1 VGLFRC
7 RKCLKDECSGECQPS
22 VVRVAPP
29 SPAAASDRFMTP
41 AGQARL
47 SRAQEA
53 LKAAATE
60 IGREELL
67 RDRKRQGLC
76 ANGQTRLAHRNSMR
90 IYMRKYR
97 ARKRAEQTATAAG
110 RLDIN

>member
-1 VGLFRC
+1 MGLFRC
-7 RKCLKDECSGECQPS
+7 RQCLKEECSGECQPAIERRAP
-22 VVRVAPP
+22 VIPVA
-29 SPAAASDRFMTP
+29 DRFSTP

-53 LKAAATE
+53 LKAAAGE
-60 IGREELL
+60 ISREELL
-67 RDRKRQGLC
+67 RDRQRHGLC
-76 ANGQTRLAHRNSMR
+76 ANGQTKLAYRNTMR

-97 ARKRAEQTATAAG
+97 ARKKAERLAIATG